1 MPKTR
6 EQRRALDAWE
16 QVQTVKANPKLA
28 NDDYKSWA
36 RSFPTMVLMDGLPQ
50 ALAFLAERA
59 GKDDAAKAYLRHLQR
74 WVTEEEN
81 RSMLTKDYAL
91 KDSAALRDC
100 TAKTLAYAQWLK
112 RFASAELQ

>member
-50 ALAFLAERA
+50 ALAFLAEQKLPLLGRLPDDRQVAECAARGGIPYRA
-59 GKDDAAKAYLRHLQR
+59 VPAFG
-74 WVTEEEN
+74 T
-81 RSMLTKDYAL
+81 
-91 KDSAALRDC
+91 ALRNLLDRLLE
-100 TAKTLAYAQWLK
+100 TMAP
-112 RFASAELQ
+112 